1 MSNAFIQGYDIARAG
16 FPLGPLLPPG
26 SVVAQ
31 FYADAERRALTVR
44 DFFVALEGFT
54 QRVQAAAFAAQA
66 AASKNILTQTDARV
80 YDVLA
85 DALYTIESWL
95 YEVVKRLVPRAV
107 ASRIPAPIRLP
118 YAHALAGVGARSQL
132 PRGLGAAPVV
142 AAGVV
147 WAGVVLAL
155 LAAVAAGSLVYA
167 FTSGD
172 VAAEEAKQA
181 IAVGEIKE
189 RQFSLLLERRNAA
202 YDECVAR
209 GGASEECAEA
219 ARTLNPT
226 PEEAGLVPE
235 TLGGR
240 STWVGPVLA
249 IAGVAAVGGLLY
261 VLLANRRKSRG
272 TVDDDDDYSFMGLG
286 RMARSVKRLDGP
298 SRYYLEIPADA
309 RRHR

>member
-1 MSNAFIQGYDIARAG
+1 VSNAFIQGYDIARAG
-16 FPLGPLLPPG
+16 FPLGSLLPPG
-26 SVVAQ
+26 SVIAL
-31 FYADAERRALTVR
+31 FYADAEQRVLTLR
-44 DFFVALEGFT
+44 DFLVALQDFE
-54 QRVQAAAFAAQA
+54 QRMNNAARAAQLM
-66 AASKNILTQTDARV
+66 ASKGLLTRDDARV
-80 YDVLA
+80 YDALA
-85 DALYTIESWL
+85 DALFLLERWL
-95 YEVVKRLVPRAV
+95 YDVIRRLVPRVV
-107 ASRIPAPIRLP
+107 ADQIPQPIRLP
-118 YAHALAGVGARSQL
+118 YAHALAGRPSREAL
-132 PRGLGAAPVV
+132 PQGLGAAPVV
-142 AAGVV
+142 AAGVI
-147 WAGVVLAL
+147 WAGIVLAL

-189 RQFSLLLERRNAA
+189 RQFSLLLERRKAV

-209 GGASEECAEA
+209 GGTSEECAEA

-235 TLGGR
+235 TLSGR
-240 STWVGPVLA
+240 TTWVGPVLA
-249 IAGVAAVGGLLY
+249 IAGVVAVGGLLY

-272 TVDDDDDYSFMGLG
+272 TVDDDDYSFMGLG